1 MSQAVPISDQFRR
14 AHPWLVSRL
23 QIARICRGGL
33 FAMLPA
39 SALLLWFGIAVT
51 DTTGVGVAV
60 VPVTCAA
67 AAAIGIVMTSALI
80 SHLLALI
87 DAVSA
92 AGKTKQRHKLV
103 YKNMRVLRG
112 TVVVTIDD
120 RDNALMGPNVYRAQ
134 VHDLTSVEIVG
145 DLDSGLFGVRVGD
158 GFVYSRRRNASKPEI
173 TA

>member
-1 MSQAVPISDQFRR
+1 
-14 AHPWLVSRL
+14 
-23 QIARICRGGL
+23 
-33 FAMLPA
+33 MLPA

-67 AAAIGIVMTSALI
+67 AAAIGIVMSSVLIAHLWALT
-80 SHLLALI
+80 
-87 DAVSA
+87 DAVSVA
-92 AGKTKQRHKLV
+92 SKTKQRHKLV
-103 YKNMRVLRG
+103 YKNARLLSS
-112 TVVVTIDD
+112 TVVVTIDNLD
-120 RDNALMGPNVYRAQ
+120 RVLMGPNIYRAQ